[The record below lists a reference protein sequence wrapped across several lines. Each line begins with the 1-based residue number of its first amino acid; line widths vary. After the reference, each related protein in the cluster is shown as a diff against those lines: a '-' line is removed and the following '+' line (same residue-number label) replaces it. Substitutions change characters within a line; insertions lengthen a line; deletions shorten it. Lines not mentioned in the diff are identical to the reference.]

1 MTRGGFFIR
10 IKHLAVKH
18 CVCSGAGGRE
28 GFVHDTPVTAVH
40 NPFGVA
46 PRFRPAESRTMKPV
60 KCGAAGG
67 RRYHGQPMMPAPM
80 TARPPDPTAAAP
92 PALTAFL
99 RGVERRG
106 AVFAQLLAGSPE
118 AGDAALA
125 SAMRG
130 FRPVAS
136 RAPFVEWPRRFW
148 ALLLAAP
155 TLRRPLPDAAWTPP
169 FTVLA
174 AIGHGPRAVLLLRL
188 VAGLSESDAAAT
200 LGIARNTYRL
210 ALHRALPHL
219 PDGTPDVAIWHALGD
234 AAQAAVRGL
243 PTERLAHL
251 SRDREAAVHGR
262 PSLLV
267 GPGDALPPRVRG
279 ALWGVGLVTVLA
291 LAATW
296 IWPGGYPG
304 AGEGAAGIRIEP
316 LGAAATPAARLPPE
330 ALLATD
336 PDLDLLL
343 DDALEPAALDPAF
356 HAWLAAQTAGEVG
369 GLDAVPVPLEA
380 AELPLGDDAAPET
393 IDVP

>member
-1 MTRGGFFIR
+1 MT
-10 IKHLAVKH
+10 L
-18 CVCSGAGGRE
+18 
-28 GFVHDTPVTAVH
+28 
-40 NPFGVA
+40 
-46 PRFRPAESRTMKPV
+46 
-60 KCGAAGG
+60 
-67 RRYHGQPMMPAPM
+67 
-80 TARPPDPTAAAP
+80 RPPEPAAAAP

-106 AVFAQLLAGSPE
+106 AVFAQLLSGSPE

-130 FRPVAS
+130 FRLVAA

-155 TLRRPLPDAAWTPP
+155 ALRRPLPDATWTPP

-174 AIGHGPRAVLLLRL
+174 GIGHGPRAALLLRL
-188 VAGLSESDAAAT
+188 VAGLTEADAAAT

-219 PDGTPDVAIWHALGD
+219 PDGAPDVATWHALGD
-234 AAQAAVRGL
+234 AAQAALRGL
-243 PTERLAHL
+243 PSERLAHL
-251 SRDREAAVHGR
+251 SRDREAAAHGR
-262 PSLLV
+262 PAPLPATPV
-267 GPGDALPPRVRG
+267 GPMPRLVRM
-279 ALWGVGLVTVLA
+279 ALWATAIATVAA

-296 IWPGGYPG
+296 AWPVGVPG
-304 AGEGAAGIRIEP
+304 AGEGAAGIRVEP
-316 LGAAATPAARLPPE
+316 LGAAAAPATRLPPE

-356 HAWLAAQTAGEVG
+356 HAWLAAQTAGDIG

-393 IDVP
+393 TDVP